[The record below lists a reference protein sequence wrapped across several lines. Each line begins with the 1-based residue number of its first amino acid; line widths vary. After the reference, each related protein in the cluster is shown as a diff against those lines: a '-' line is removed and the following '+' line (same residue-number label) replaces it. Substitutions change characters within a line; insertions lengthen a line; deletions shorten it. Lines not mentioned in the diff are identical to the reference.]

1 MITESENSQNIKA
14 IENLLINNSNLC
26 LSVKSISKRTGIK
39 TKKVTYICHHSK
51 LLRQIE
57 PLEIGSGKT
66 FLNVFTAI

>member
-39 TKKVTYICHHSK
+39 TKKVTYD
-51 LLRQIE
+51 L
-57 PLEIGSGKT
+57 
-66 FLNVFTAI
+66 F

>member
-1 MITESENSQNIKA
+1 MIIENKSTQNIKA
-14 IENLLINNSNLC
+14 IENLLINNSGLC

-51 LLRQIE
+51 LLKQVK